1 MPWMADVDAFVEEC
15 AKVRDEGVFKK
26 ELATVPADRW
36 AEVSRRL
43 KERLDNVVPGEP
55 ESPPLTRGEGRG
67 VEVLN
72 ERQLERQV
80 ADLEAKRRALIDEE
94 RRRGG

>member
-1 MPWMADVDAFVEEC
+1 MPWMSDVDAFVEEC
-15 AKVRDEGVFKK
+15 AKVRDEGVFRK

-36 AEVSRRL
+36 VEVSRRL

-55 ESPPLTRGEGRG
+55 ESPPLTGGEGRG
-67 VEVLN
+67 VEVLS
-72 ERQLERQV
+72 ERQLEQQV
-80 ADLEAKRRALIDEE
+80 TDLEAKRQALRDED